1 MITFKHLSK
10 GLRKI
15 GKPFLLLATMTVVLL
30 SSVAF
35 LDVSTKAVSIYDG
48 NDVTTIYTL
57 SDDADEILTQAGVSL
72 KKNDKYTFSGFE
84 DGNGSIK
91 VMRAFN
97 VSVTAD
103 SNTYKLSI
111 TGGDVASAIDKSGI
125 ELGENDIVNLPLTQA
140 LSKDMEIVVN
150 RVDFITEA
158 KEVSIP
164 FATKTVYSS
173 SLKKGATK
181 LKNGKNG
188 LKTVT
193 YQYKLV
199 DGEIVDTQI
208 IDETI
213 TLEPVSAVKTV
224 GTKVTATSASTSAAA
239 TAASSYI
246 ANKSKY
252 VSTLTPSTDIALDS
266 KGVPVSYKKKITGL
280 ASAYTWTGNKTA
292 TGKTPQ
298 PGYIA
303 VNTKIIPLH
312 TKLFIRSSDGK
323 YWYGYAVAEDTGGF
337 AKTTNRVVDLYFS
350 TRQQCVNF
358 GVRNVEIY
366 VLG

>member
-1 MITFKHLSK
+1 MAEALSRSSYLSRNVGDFPAEMEINGRRYVK
-10 GLRKI
+10 IDDLRY
-15 GKPFLLLATMTVVLL
+15 GTNPHQPAA
-30 SSVAF
+30 S
-35 LDVSTKAVSIYDG
+35 YRP
-48 NDVTTIYTL
+48 
-57 SDDADEILTQAGVSL
+57 ADEIGV
-72 KKNDKYTFSGFE
+72 
-84 DGNGSIK
+84 I
-91 VMRAFN
+91 
-97 VSVTAD
+97 
-103 SNTYKLSI
+103 
-111 TGGDVASAIDKSGI
+111 GG
-125 ELGENDIVNLPLTQA
+125 
-140 LSKDMEIVVN
+140 MEV
-150 RVDFITEA
+150 
-158 KEVSIP
+158 
-164 FATKTVYSS
+164 
-173 SLKKGATK
+173 

-199 DGEIVDTQI
+199 DGAIVDTQI
-208 IDETI
+208 VDETI

-224 GTKVTATSASTSAAA
+224 GTKVTATSASTNAAA
-239 TAASSYI
+239 TAANSYI

-266 KGVPVSYKKKITGL
+266 NGVPVSYKNKITGL

-312 TKLFIRSSDGK
+312 TKLFIRSTDGR

-350 TRQQCVNF
+350 TRSQCVNF
-358 GVRNVEIY
+358 GVRNVEIN